1 MTETEVK
8 APDETGQAYRMLIG
22 EEWREAADGR
32 TFVALDPYSGEG
44 WATVPEAGREDVDA
58 AVEAARV
65 AFREGPWKNMT
76 GFDRAHLMRRFA
88 DVIERDAEELA
99 QIETRGNGKLL
110 RETRAQA
117 GQLPRWL
124 RYFAGIADKLEG
136 ETIPADRPDL
146 FVYTRH
152 QPLGVVAII
161 TPWNSPMA
169 LLMWKLAPALAAGC
183 TVVVKPSPFTPVST
197 IALAER
203 AAEAGF
209 PPGVFNVITAEAAEV
224 GAALVGHPDVAKVSF
239 TGSTAVGAKVGAAA
253 GANIT
258 PVALELGGKSA
269 QLVFADADLGAVR
282 SGLIAGIFAA
292 TGQTCVAGSR
302 LLVHE
307 SVRDAVLDSLVERTR
322 TIALGDPRDAATEMG
337 PMANEPQLERV
348 MGMIDRARAE
358 GATVAAGG
366 GQPSLGGCFLEPTI
380 LTDVGPG
387 MEIFEEEVFG
397 PVLAVATFSDEDEAV
412 RMANSSRYGLAAGV
426 WTENIRRGL
435 RVAGE
440 LDAGTVW
447 VNGYRMVAPYAPFGG
462 FKDSGI
468 GRESGWRSALE
479 FTQTKTVWV
488 EIGEPSDR
496 DPFTIG

>member
-1 MTETEVK
+1 MDSMHVTASKESGPTYK
-8 APDETGQAYRMLIG
+8 MLIG
-22 EEWREAADGR
+22 GAWSAAADSR
-32 TFVALDPYSGEG
+32 VFSALDPYRGEA
-44 WATVPEAGREDVDA
+44 WATVPEAGPEDVDA
-58 AVEAARV
+58 AVTAAYEA
-65 AFREGPWKNMT
+65 FDEGPWKGLT
-76 GFDRAHLMRRFA
+76 GFDRAHLMRRLA
-88 DVIERDAEELA
+88 DLLERDAEELA
-99 QIETRGNGKLL
+99 QAETRGNGKLL

-117 GQLPRWL
+117 AQLPRWL

-146 FVYTRH
+146 FVFTRH
-152 QPLGVVAII
+152 QPLGVVAVI
-161 TPWNSPMA
+161 TPWNSPLA

-183 TVVVKPSPFTPVST
+183 TVVIKPSPFTPVST
-197 IALAER
+197 LALAER
-203 AAEAGF
+203 AVEAGF
-209 PPGVFNVITAEAAEV
+209 PAGVINVVTAEAPEI
-224 GAALVGHPDVAKVSF
+224 GAALVGHPKVAKVSF

-269 QLVFADADLGAVR
+269 QLVFPDADLSAVR
-282 SGLIAGIFAA
+282 SGLIAGVFAA

-302 LLVHE
+302 LVVHE
-307 SVRDAVLDSLVERTR
+307 SVRDAVLESLVARTR
-322 TIALGDPRDAATEMG
+322 TIVLGDPRDPATEMG
-337 PMANEPQLERV
+337 PMANEPQLKRV
-348 MGMIDRARAE
+348 LGMIDRARAE

-366 GQPSLGGCFLEPTI
+366 GQPPLGGCFLEPTI
-380 LTDVGPG
+380 LTDVEPG

-397 PVLAVATFSDEDEAV
+397 PVLAVATFSDDDEAV
-412 RMANSSRYGLAAGV
+412 RIANSSRYGLAAGV
-426 WTENIRRGL
+426 WTESIRRGL

-468 GRESGWRSALE
+468 GRESGWRSTLE

-488 EIGEPSDR
+488 EIGEASDR